1 MASKLNIDKDKVD
14 SIPGTG
20 TSTPRSAEAG
30 GAGGEASAGPFRGAG
45 QSLSGKKPKTKKA
58 DKPIEQPDE
67 FSMIRRTE

>member
-20 TSTPRSAEAG
+20 TSTPRSAELG
-30 GAGGEASAGPFRGAG
+30 GTGGEASAGPFRGAG
-45 QSLSGKKPKTKKA
+45 QSLSGKKPKAKKTE
-58 DKPIEQPDE
+58 KPIEQPDE